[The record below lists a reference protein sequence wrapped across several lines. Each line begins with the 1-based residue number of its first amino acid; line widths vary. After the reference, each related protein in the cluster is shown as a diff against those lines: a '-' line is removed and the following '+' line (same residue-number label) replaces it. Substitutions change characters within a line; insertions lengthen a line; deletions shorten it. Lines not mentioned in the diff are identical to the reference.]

1 MIIVTTLMRNSLD
14 RNADTHYLNDTYSE
28 RSMVMTNEATVKEF
42 PEISEAA
49 DPGSTG
55 KRERSTIGF
64 PYLDLDDSIEIAKGV
79 HDLTGANCQ
88 WDQLAA
94 KLDQSATGG
103 AFRQRV
109 MTAKMFG
116 FVTYSQGTITL
127 TPLGSRLCDP
137 QQEASAK
144 SEAFLNVPLYKAVY
158 EQFRSVTLPPVSALE
173 NAMVSMGVAQKQK
186 DKARQVFQRSA
197 TQAGFFALGPN
208 RLVLPAIRNSAAAP
222 AVTPIEEPEKTE
234 KKKPKDADE
243 DDEEMH
249 PFIKGLLRKL
259 PPPDSEWP
267 NDKRAKWLQ
276 AAINI
281 FDLMYTE
288 SEDDSKRTITIG
300 FQKDSARQ

>member
-1 MIIVTTLMRNSLD
+1 MG
-14 RNADTHYLNDTYSE
+14 
-28 RSMVMTNEATVKEF
+28 
-42 PEISEAA
+42 SEAVLK
-49 DPGSTG
+49 DEPEVPESTDSEGSG
-55 KRERSTIGF
+55 KRERSTIAF

-94 KLDQSATGG
+94 KLDQSGTGG

-109 MTAKMFG
+109 MTARMFG
-116 FVTYSQGTITL
+116 FITYSQSTITL

-137 QQEASAK
+137 QQEAAAK
-144 SEAFLNVPLYKAVY
+144 AEAFLNIPLYKAVY
-158 EQFRSVTLPPVSALE
+158 EQFRNVTLPPVPALE
-173 NAMVSMGVAQKQK
+173 NAMVGMGVALKQK

-208 RLVLPAIRNSAAAP
+208 RLVIPAIRNSAAAP
-222 AVTPIEEPEKTE
+222 AVNPADPAVEDD
-234 KKKPKDADE
+234 KKKKKTKD
-243 DDEEMH
+243 DDGEELH
-249 PFIKGLLRKL
+249 PFIQGLLKKL
-259 PPPDSEWP
+259 PPADSEWP

-276 AAINI
+276 AAVNI

>member
-1 MIIVTTLMRNSLD
+1 MS
-14 RNADTHYLNDTYSE
+14 
-28 RSMVMTNEATVKEF
+28 NEATAVKEV
-42 PEISEAA
+42 PEIEGT
-49 DPGSTG
+49 DPESNG

-64 PYLDLDDSIEIAKGV
+64 PYLDLNDSIQIAKGV

-137 QQEASAK
+137 QQEAAAK

-158 EQFRSVTLPPVSALE
+158 EQFRNVTLPPVSALE
-173 NAMVSMGVAQKQK
+173 NAMVGMGVAQKQK

-222 AVTPIEEPEKTE
+222 AVTPVEEPEKPE
-234 KKKPKDADE
+234 KKKSKDVDV
-243 DDEEMH
+243 DEELH
-249 PFIKGLLRKL
+249 PFIKGLLKKL
-259 PPPDSEWP
+259 PTPETEWP
-267 NDKRAKWLQ
+267 SEGRAKWLQ

-281 FDLMYTE
+281 FDLMYTD
-288 SEDDSKRTITIG
+288 SEDSRRSLTIG
-300 FQKDSARQ
+300 FQKDSARS

>member
-1 MIIVTTLMRNSLD
+1 MSSEVVVLKDEAEVPEST
-14 RNADTHYLNDTYSE
+14 DTE
-28 RSMVMTNEATVKEF
+28 
-42 PEISEAA
+42 
-49 DPGSTG
+49 GSG
-55 KRERSTIGF
+55 KRERSTIAF
-64 PYLDLDDSIEIAKGV
+64 PYLDLNDSIEIVKGV

-94 KLDQSATGG
+94 KLNQSATGG

-109 MTAKMFG
+109 MTARMFG
-116 FVTYSQGTITL
+116 FLTYSQSTITL

-137 QQEASAK
+137 QQEAAAK
-144 SEAFLNVPLYKAVY
+144 AEAFLNVPLYKAVY
-158 EQFRSVTLPPVSALE
+158 EQFRSVTLPPVPALE
-173 NAMVSMGVAQKQK
+173 NAMVGMGVALKQK

-197 TQAGFFALGPN
+197 AQAGFFALGQN
-208 RLVLPAIRNSAAAP
+208 RLVAPAIKNSAATA
-222 AVTPIEEPEKTE
+222 AVTPPDAPVDDD
-234 KKKPKDADE
+234 KKKKKTRDE
-243 DDEEMH
+243 DGEPLH
-249 PFIKGLLRKL
+249 PFIEGLLKKL

-300 FQKDSARQ
+300 FQRDSAKQ